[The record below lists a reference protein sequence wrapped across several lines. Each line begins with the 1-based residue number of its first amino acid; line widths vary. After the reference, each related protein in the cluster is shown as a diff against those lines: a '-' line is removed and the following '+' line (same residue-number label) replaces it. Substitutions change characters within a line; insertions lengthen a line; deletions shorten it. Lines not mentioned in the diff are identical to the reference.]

1 MVGALRQD
9 PMRHSLSPNFLIV
22 AGGIALLFSA
32 IAQNS
37 FGEQPDS
44 AAPSP
49 DKSQYNL
56 FNPTPCGQLRDFAPD
71 RPDQTEGPFT
81 VDAGHL
87 QLELGVFQ
95 YTYTNQPQRFSDI
108 RTDSYQ
114 WFNAAIKLGVLNNLD
129 LELFVP
135 IYNEV
140 DVKQAGVKTRM
151 SGFGD
156 LVVRAKLNLFG
167 NEGNL
172 PIAMGFIPF
181 LKIPT
186 NEDGLGNRAVEG
198 GFILPGSFKLPWD
211 FQLAAMTE
219 LDINEDSA
227 NTGYHLD
234 YVNSVS
240 LHHPI
245 TKKLDSYIEFFTD
258 ISTERHTGWVGTV
271 DGGLAYSVSD
281 NVILDTGVNAG
292 VTKAAQAWQPFI
304 GLSFRF

>member
-1 MVGALRQD
+1 
-9 PMRHSLSPNFLIV
+9 MRHHLSASWLII
-22 AGGIALLFSA
+22 AGGIPLLFSVHRSVA
-32 IAQNS
+32 
-37 FGEQPDS
+37 EQPDS
-44 AAPSP
+44 AVESV

-56 FNPTPCGQLRDFAPD
+56 FNPAPCSQLRDFAPD

-87 QLELGVFQ
+87 QLELGIFQ
-95 YTYTNQPQRFSDI
+95 YTYTNQPQRFSNI

-114 WFNAAIKLGVLNNLD
+114 WLNTVIKLGVLNNLD

-135 IYNEV
+135 IYNQV
-140 DVKQAGVKTRM
+140 DVQQGNVKIRM

-156 LVVRAKLNLFG
+156 LVVRAKLNFLG

-172 PIAMGFIPF
+172 PVAFGLISFM
-181 LKIPT
+181 KIPT
-186 NEDGLGNRAVEG
+186 NEDGLGNHAVEG
-198 GFILPGSFKLPWD
+198 GFILPANFKLPWD
-211 FQLAAMTE
+211 FQLGAMTE
-219 LDINEDSA
+219 LDINEDAA

-245 TKKLDSYIEFFTD
+245 TKKLDSYVEFFTD
-258 ISTERHTGWVGTV
+258 VSTERHTGWIGTV

-281 NVILDTGVNAG
+281 NVILDTGINAG
-292 VTKAAQAWQPFI
+292 VTRAAQGWQPFV